1 MKKKQIILSALS
13 VLCIGTANAQT
24 DVIKASVVQ
33 NGTTLETA
41 QFDVSSAPS
50 FTFDGDNLVMTLGDG
65 TAHIAEIPVKNNGT
79 MSVEFSAS
87 DDSNN
92 KKSVTVTSASYATF
106 ASAFQTVVPSGV
118 NVYAA
123 TYADSKLKLNS
134 ATQLA
139 TGTVL
144 PAGTGVILKGSAA
157 DYDFVYSSEAASTDA
172 KLTAN
177 SLVGSVIA
185 VPVTELTSGT
195 GIICS
200 LAQEDGKVGF
210 YRYTPEYTQAN
221 KAFLVLP
228 SASAKIVGFDFD
240 DEPTG
245 IESAGQIVRSEE
257 LGVGSEIYNLN
268 GARVNQYYKGIV
280 IKNGKKFINK

>member
-1 MKKKQIILSALS
+1 MKKKQIILFALS

-33 NGTTLETA
+33 DGTTLETA
-41 QFDVSSAPS
+41 QFDASETHS
-50 FTFDGDNLVMTLGDG
+50 FSFEGENLVMTLGDG
-65 TAHIAEIPVKNNGT
+65 TAHIAKMPVKNNGT
-79 MSVEFSAS
+79 MSVEFGTS
-87 DDSNN
+87 DESNN
-92 KKSVTVTSASYATF
+92 KKSVAVTSAGYATF

-123 TYADSKLKLNS
+123 TYADEKLKLNS
-134 ATQLA
+134 ATQLTA
-139 TGTVL
+139 NTVL
-144 PAGTGVILKGSAA
+144 PAGTGVILKGNAGN
-157 DYDFVYSSEAASTDA
+157 YDFVYSSEAASTDA

-185 VPVTELTSGT
+185 VPVTDLGSGT
-195 GIICS
+195 ICS
-200 LAQEDGKVGF
+200 LAKVDNVVAF

-228 SASAKIVGFDFD
+228 ADAKIVGFDFD

-245 IESAGQIVRSEE
+245 IAEVAGSKEQVA
-257 LGVGSEIYNLN
+257 GAIYNLAGVKV
-268 GARVNQYYKGIV
+268 GADYKGIV

>member
-1 MKKKQIILSALS
+1 MKKKQIILFALS

-33 NGTTLETA
+33 DGITLETA

-50 FTFDGDNLVMTLGDG
+50 FTFDGENLVMTLGDG
-65 TAHIAEIPVKNNGT
+65 TAHIAEMPVKNNGA
-79 MSVEFSAS
+79 MSVEFGTS
-87 DDSNN
+87 DSNN
-92 KKSVTVTSASYATF
+92 KKSVAVTAAGYATF

-123 TYADSKLKLNS
+123 TYAESKLKLNS

-139 TGTVL
+139 EGTVL

-172 KLTAN
+172 KLIAN

-185 VPVTELTSGT
+185 VPVTDLTSGT
-195 GIICS
+195 GTIYS
-200 LAQEDGKVGF
+200 LDKIGDVVAF
-210 YRYTPEYTQAN
+210 YRYTPDYTIAN
-221 KAFLVLP
+221 KAFFVLP
-228 SASAKIVGFDFD
+228 AGAKIVGFDFD

-257 LGVGSEIYNLN
+257 LGAMSEIYNLN
-268 GARVNQYYKGIV
+268 GVRVNQYYKGIV